1 MKIAVVSAEAL
12 PFSKTGGLADY
23 VYSLSNMLSSMGH
36 SVDVIT
42 PDYNADGGTSVPNEQ
57 AETISLNGL
66 VFNISAENVGS
77 WRALKIRNHE
87 LFGRPQMYGYED
99 DPVRFAHFSAASAKL
114 ISGGNYEIAHCNDW
128 QTGYVPLLLKQNRAS
143 VRSVFTIHNLEFQG
157 NYSPS
162 LMDTIG
168 IDHSYFFIDGI
179 EFYGNVSSMKAGIV
193 YSDALVTVSPSYSRE
208 IQTPEYGFKMDG
220 ILRKESYK
228 LRGVLNG
235 IDYNMWNPATDTMI
249 PSNYS
254 RGDISG
260 KSVCKS
266 RVQREFSLPQVR
278 RPLIV
283 SIGRLWRQKGIDLLL
298 DALGEIEDGFQLIV
312 LGTGDEDLMKRI
324 RDIAS
329 STPGIRAVLRF
340 DERLA
345 HRLYAG
351 GDIFVMPSRF
361 EPCGL
366 SQMISMRYGTVPVV
380 RKTGGLADSVSQF
393 DQDTGEGEGFVFVD
407 ENHEQL
413 ADALSEA
420 VSVYSSPELWRS
432 VVGNCMGRDFSWE
445 VSAKKYLEIYSSITS
460 SQAPGGA

>member
-1 MKIAVVSAEAL
+1 MKIAMVSAETL

-23 VYSLSNMLSSMGH
+23 VYSLSNTFSSMGH

-42 PDYNADGGTSVPNEQ
+42 PDYGSGGKAVETGEQ
-57 AETISLNGL
+57 GETISLNGHE
-66 VFNISAENVGS
+66 FTISAESTGA
-77 WRALKIRNHE
+77 WRALRVRNQE
-87 LFGRPQMYGYED
+87 LFGRPQMYGYDD
-99 DPVRFAHFSAASAKL
+99 DPVRFAHFSAVSAKL
-114 ISGGNYEIAHCNDW
+114 ISDGKYEVAHCNDW
-128 QTGYVPLLLKQNRAS
+128 QSGYVPLLLKQSKAS
-143 VRSVFTIHNLEFQG
+143 TRSVFTIHNLEFQG

-162 LMDTIG
+162 LMDEIG

-179 EFYGNVSSMKAGIV
+179 EFYGNVSAMKAGIV
-193 YSDALVTVSPSYSRE
+193 YSDALVTVSPTYSRE

-220 ILRKESYK
+220 ILKKESYK
-228 LRGVLNG
+228 LNGVLNG
-235 IDYNMWNPATDTMI
+235 IDYKMWNPATDAMI

-254 RGDISG
+254 RNDVSG
-260 KSVCKS
+260 KVVCKS
-266 RVQREFSLPQVR
+266 RLQREFSLPQVR

-283 SIGRLWRQKGIDLLL
+283 SIGRLWRQKGIDILL
-298 DALGEIEDGFQLIV
+298 DALDDIEDGFQLIV
-312 LGTGDEDLMKRI
+312 LGTGDEDLMKRLSA
-324 RDIAS
+324 IAA
-329 STPGIRAVLRF
+329 STPGVRAVLRF

-393 DQDTGEGEGFVFVD
+393 DQDTGQGEGFVFVD

-413 ADALSEA
+413 ADALSQA
-420 VSVYSSPELWRS
+420 ISVYSSPEIWRS
-432 VVGNCMGRDFSWE
+432 VVDNCMERDFSWE
-445 VSAKKYLEIYSSITS
+445 VSARKYLEIYSGITS
-460 SQAPGGA
+460 SQTP